1 MGAVLPWLLLVV
13 IFITAFA
20 YSRGLLFLLIHNLP
34 LEKRIASS
42 LAQDW
47 VTIGAFLLGG
57 WFIVSVVAGPSYPL
71 VAAATVFLIGGVFLL
86 TAGRAQRS
94 EPNEQR
100 NSTQR
105 YLIVWLAG
113 CLVSAFIAYLV
124 LWSFSLII
132 MVPAK

>member
-1 MGAVLPWLLLVV
+1 M

-20 YSRGLLFLLIHNLP
+20 YSRGLLFLLIYNLP

-42 LAQDW
+42 LAKDW

-86 TAGRAQRS
+86 TARGAQRS
-94 EPNEQR
+94 DPNEQR
-100 NSTQR
+100 NPTQR
-105 YLIVWLAG
+105 FLLVWLG
-113 CLVSAFIAYLV
+113 SCLVSAFIAYLV
-124 LWSFSLII
+124 LWSLSLII